1 VNVTSFLICESA
13 KVRPDGTFDVVNGG
27 LSEKSFSKFPAATTI
42 ACVLT
47 LEILPDEAGAQ
58 EVEITL
64 RDANARKLQA
74 WRYPFVLGDR
84 QKGASLVINLRQA
97 RIPAAGEYLLDVRV
111 NGKHLGPA
119 KTLRAAQA

>member
-1 VNVTSFLICESA
+1 MRVTSFLICDSA

-27 LSEKSFSKFPAATTI
+27 LSESSFLKFPALTTI

-47 LEILPDEAGAQ
+47 LEIMPDEAGAQ
-58 EVEITL
+58 ELEITL
-64 RDANARKLQA
+64 RDGNARKLQT
-74 WRYPFVLGDR
+74 WRYPFMLGNG
-84 QKGASLVINLRQA
+84 QKGANLVINLRQA

-119 KTLRAAQA
+119 KTLRAVAA